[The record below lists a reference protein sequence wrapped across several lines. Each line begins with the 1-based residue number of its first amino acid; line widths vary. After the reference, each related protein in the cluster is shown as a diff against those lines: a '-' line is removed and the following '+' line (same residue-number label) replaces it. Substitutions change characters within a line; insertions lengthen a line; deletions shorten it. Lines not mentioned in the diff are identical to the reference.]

1 MNNAEYTRAKERALY
16 ILEARDHSYAE
27 LYSKLEKNYSEEIC
41 FAVCDKMTEIGLIND
56 SLYAKKLAKYY
67 FTVKKYGKYRAFNEM
82 KRKRYVIIMAA
93 GSGTRMGAEKPKQFL
108 ELEGIDIHNAA
119 AVATASLAQ
128 AVAEGT
134 VKKDEVIMLNIT
146 GGGELLAKSEK
157 QVVYAKPHLVLNPE
171 LPAEEIVRAVEG
183 LF

>member
-1 MNNAEYTRAKERALY
+1 MNNAEFTRAKERALY

-82 KRKRYVIIMAA
+82 KRKGLDISDIEEASEEYLYDLKERIRELIEKKYYKYLGDEKGVIKVKNALARLGYTYDDINSVM
-93 GSGTRMGAEKPKQFL
+93 EEFL
-108 ELEGIDIHNAA
+108 NEGN
-119 AVATASLAQ
+119 
-128 AVAEGT
+128 
-134 VKKDEVIMLNIT
+134 
-146 GGGELLAKSEK
+146 
-157 QVVYAKPHLVLNPE
+157 
-171 LPAEEIVRAVEG
+171 
-183 LF
+183 F

>member
-27 LYSKLEKNYSEEIC
+27 LYSKLEKNYSEEVC

-82 KRKRYVIIMAA
+82 KRKGLDITDIEEASEEYLYDLKDSIRELIEKKYYKYLGDEKGVIKAKNALVRLGFTYDDINSVM
-93 GSGTRMGAEKPKQFL
+93 EEFL
-108 ELEGIDIHNAA
+108 NEGN
-119 AVATASLAQ
+119 
-128 AVAEGT
+128 
-134 VKKDEVIMLNIT
+134 
-146 GGGELLAKSEK
+146 
-157 QVVYAKPHLVLNPE
+157 
-171 LPAEEIVRAVEG
+171 
-183 LF
+183 F